1 MMASAIRNKDIATKN
16 VPTADRGNERVT
28 RTVSPTLPA
37 AEITAPA
44 RLMAPPLATPAS
56 PRVPAPTS
64 RGLRV
69 VSSYTGV
76 GCASNPAMSMA
87 GIGTVRAKKS
97 SCSPSSSAVGW
108 VRGLVSADDAVVRE
122 PGPAVTEGDAP
133 VTGGGAPGAAGGD
146 ATLALGQVGCAA
158 ADGDRGV

>member
-16 VPTADRGNERVT
+16 VPTADCGKERVT

-44 RLMAPPLATPAS
+44 RLTAPPLATPAS
-56 PRVPAPTS
+56 PGVPAAAS

-69 VSSYTGV
+69 VSSYTAV
-76 GCASNPAMSMA
+76 GCASHPAMSMA

-108 VRGLVSADDAVVRE
+108 VCGAVSADGAVVAE
-122 PGPAVTEGDAP
+122 PGPAVTEGDTP
-133 VTGGGAPGAAGGD
+133 VTGGTPGAAGGD
-146 ATLALGQVGCAA
+146 ATNALGHFGCAV
-158 ADGDRGV
+158 ADGDHG